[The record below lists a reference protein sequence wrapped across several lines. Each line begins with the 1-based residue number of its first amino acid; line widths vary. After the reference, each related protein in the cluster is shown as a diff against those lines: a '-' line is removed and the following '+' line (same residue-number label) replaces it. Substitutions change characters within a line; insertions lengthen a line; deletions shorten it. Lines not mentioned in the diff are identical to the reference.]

1 MLAEGLRPLG
11 RRSDRSTGL
20 EGSPEAAGRSRR
32 SGCGS
37 RGDRGRRLANSG
49 GGDQAAD
56 VVPGLDAALAAGV
69 DHAERG
75 GVEAA
80 ALVGAGSEADAPRDD
95 GMAQRALGVVV
106 GRRQGAIV
114 DEGDDGVPVVEDFAG
129 EFADFLLVLVAV
141 LLAVP
146 FYARHQPLD
155 GGRLRVL
162 AVVDALDQTAQVA
175 NQIGAEIAA
184 GAVIALGERQRLAD
198 QMRAMPTSA

>member
-1 MLAEGLRPLG
+1 
-11 RRSDRSTGL
+11 
-20 EGSPEAAGRSRR
+20 
-32 SGCGS
+32 
-37 RGDRGRRLANSG
+37 
-49 GGDQAAD
+49 
-56 VVPGLDAALAAGV
+56 
-69 DHAERG
+69 
-75 GVEAA
+75 
-80 ALVGAGSEADAPRDD
+80 
-95 GMAQRALGVVV
+95 
-106 GRRQGAIV
+106 V